1 MRRRTLLICPGKDM
15 AKRTISTIREKNLII
30 NNIIEMMLSRNNFL
44 ICGHKSP
51 DEDCIASM
59 VAFAILLTKF
69 DKFPQI
75 YLPGSIPD
83 NLQYLVKI
91 CKYNSIRII
100 SGKRRIMNSIDAI
113 AICDTPK
120 RSMLDINPGI
130 ARMMNDDKIVKIEI
144 DHHIGGDS
152 DYIGM
157 PDYSLVTAASSA
169 SELVGYL
176 ALKLRS
182 RKKILNKYLISDP
195 FSRNFVLAILTGILG
210 DTQKGQFL
218 KSRRE
223 KKFYDIFSGMYNSI
237 LERMTVR
244 DTNFTNMEQ
253 IFQELQHLTE
263 REVACYEYINERRHF
278 SDSIGYVILHEDEME
293 HLYREFDNEIIT
305 TVTKAIANTLAEKSG
320 RLSLICFAD
329 GTGTEKLVQFRMR
342 RGHLFRSFDLR
353 DVLQLLDISNGGG
366 HEGAIG
372 FRFPKKSIP
381 DMDGYVAGMIPLIE
395 RAVEGALKS

>member
-1 MRRRTLLICPGKDM
+1 M
-15 AKRTISTIREKNLII
+15 AKRTIPTIREKNAVI
-30 NNIIEMMLSRNNFL
+30 NNIIEMMLARNNFL
-44 ICGHKSP
+44 ICGHKSA

-75 YLPGSIPD
+75 YLPGSIPE
-83 NLQYLVKI
+83 NLQYLVNI
-91 CKYNSIRII
+91 CKYNSIRIV

-113 AICDTPK
+113 VICDTPK
-120 RSMLDINPGI
+120 RSMLDISHRI
-130 ARMMNDDKIVKIEI
+130 ERMMNDDSIVKIEI
-144 DHHIGGDS
+144 DHHLGGDS

-157 PDYSLVTAASSA
+157 PAYSLVTAASSA

-176 ALKLRS
+176 ALKLRT
-182 RKKILNKYLISDP
+182 RKKLLNKYLISDP

-223 KKFYDIFSGMYNSI
+223 KKFYDIFSGMYNAI

-253 IFQELQHLTE
+253 IFEELQHLTE
-263 REVACYEYINERRHF
+263 REVACFDYISERRRF
-278 SDSIGYVILHEDEME
+278 SESIGYVVLHEDEMD
-293 HLYREFDNEIIT
+293 HLYREFDQEIIT

-329 GTGTEKLVQFRMR
+329 GTGPEKLVQFRMR

-353 DVLQLLDISNGGG
+353 DVLHILNIANGGG

-372 FRFPKKSIP
+372 FRFPARTIP
-381 DMDGYVAGMIPLIE
+381 DIDRYVEDMIPVIEDAVE
-395 RAVEGALKS
+395 RALKA

>member
-1 MRRRTLLICPGKDM
+1 M
-15 AKRTISTIREKNLII
+15 AKRAIATIREKNIII
-30 NNIIEMMLSRNNFL
+30 NNIIEMMLARNNFL
-44 ICGHKSP
+44 ICGHKNP

-59 VAFAILLTKF
+59 VAFAILLTRF

-75 YLPGSIPD
+75 YLPGAVPG
-83 NLQYLVKI
+83 NLQYLINI
-91 CKYNSIRII
+91 CKYNSIRIV
-100 SGKRRIMNSIDAI
+100 SGRLRIVNSVEAI
-113 AICDTPK
+113 VICDTPK
-120 RSMLDINPGI
+120 RSMLDINQKI
-130 ARMMNDDKIVKIEI
+130 VRMMNTEAIVKIEI
-144 DHHIGGDS
+144 DHHLGGDS

-157 PDYSLVTAASSA
+157 PAYSLVTAASSA

-176 ALKLRS
+176 ALKLRG
-182 RKKILNKYLISDP
+182 RKVILNRYLISDP

-253 IFQELQHLTE
+253 IFRELQHLTA
-263 REVACYEYINERRHF
+263 REVACYEYINERRRF
-278 SDSIGYVILHEDEME
+278 SESIGYVILHEDDMGY
-293 HLYREFDNEIIT
+293 LYREFDNEIIT

-329 GTGTEKLVQFRMR
+329 GTGAEKLVQFRMR

-353 DVLQLLDISNGGG
+353 DVLKLLNIANGGG

-372 FRFPKKSIP
+372 FRFPRKSIP
-381 DMDGYVAGMIPLIE
+381 DVDAYVAGMIPLIE
-395 RAVEGALKS
+395 QAVERTLKA

>member
-1 MRRRTLLICPGKDM
+1 M
-15 AKRTISTIREKNLII
+15 AKRAIQTIREKNIVI
-30 NNIIEMMLSRNNFL
+30 NNIIEMMLARSNFL

-75 YLPGSIPD
+75 YLPGPIPD
-83 NLQYLVKI
+83 NLQYLMKI
-91 CKYNSIRII
+91 CKYNSIRIV
-100 SGKRRIMNSIDAI
+100 SGTRRILNSIDAI
-113 AICDTPK
+113 VICDTPK
-120 RSMLDINPGI
+120 PSMLELNSRI
-130 ARMMNDDKIVKIEI
+130 ARMMKDDSIVKIEI
-144 DHHIGGDS
+144 DHHLGGDS

-157 PDYSLVTAASSA
+157 PEYSLVTAASSS

-176 ALKLRS
+176 ALKLRT
-182 RKKILNKYLISDP
+182 RKKLLNKYLISDP

-223 KKFYDIFSGMYNSI
+223 KKFYDIFSGMYNTI

-253 IFQELQHLTE
+253 IFEELQHLTE
-263 REVACYEYINERRHF
+263 REVACFNYINERRRF
-278 SDSIGYVILHEDEME
+278 SESIGYVILHEDDMD
-293 HLYREFDNEIIT
+293 HLYREFDHEIIT

-329 GTGTEKLVQFRMR
+329 QAGGEKLVQFRMR

-353 DVLQLLDISNGGG
+353 DVLYILNIANGGG

-372 FRFPKKSIP
+372 FRFPQNSIP
-381 DMDGYVAGMIPLIE
+381 DVDRYVEEMIPIIEDAVE
-395 RAVEGALKS
+395 RAVKA

>member
-1 MRRRTLLICPGKDM
+1 
-15 AKRTISTIREKNLII
+15 
-30 NNIIEMMLSRNNFL
+30 MMLARNNFL
-44 ICGHKSP
+44 ICGHKSA

-75 YLPGSIPD
+75 YLPGSIPE
-83 NLQYLVKI
+83 NLQYLVNI
-91 CKYNSIRII
+91 CKYNSIRIV

-113 AICDTPK
+113 VICDTPK
-120 RSMLDINPGI
+120 RSMLDISHRI
-130 ARMMNDDKIVKIEI
+130 ERMMNDDSIVKIEI
-144 DHHIGGDS
+144 DHHLGGDS

-157 PDYSLVTAASSA
+157 PAYSLVTAASSA

-176 ALKLRS
+176 ALKLRT
-182 RKKILNKYLISDP
+182 RKKLLNKYLISDP

-223 KKFYDIFSGMYNSI
+223 KKFYDIFSGMYNAI

-253 IFQELQHLTE
+253 IFEELQHLTE
-263 REVACYEYINERRHF
+263 REVACFEYISERRRF
-278 SDSIGYVILHEDEME
+278 SESIGYVVLHEDEMD
-293 HLYREFDNEIIT
+293 HLYREFDQEIIT

-329 GTGTEKLVQFRMR
+329 GTGPEKLVQFRMR

-353 DVLQLLDISNGGG
+353 DVLHILNIANGGG

-372 FRFPKKSIP
+372 FRFPARTIP
-381 DMDGYVAGMIPLIE
+381 DIDRYVEDMIPVIEDAVE
-395 RAVEGALKS
+395 RALKA

>member
-1 MRRRTLLICPGKDM
+1 M
-15 AKRTISTIREKNLII
+15 AKRAIETIREKNIII
-30 NNIIEMMLSRNNFL
+30 NSIIEMMLARNNFL

-75 YLPGSIPD
+75 YLPGSIPGS
-83 NLQYLVKI
+83 LQYLVNI
-91 CKYNSIRII
+91 CKYNSIRIV
-100 SGKRRIMNSIDAI
+100 SGKQRIVNSIDAI
-113 AICDTPK
+113 VICDTPK
-120 RSMLDINPGI
+120 RSMLDISPKI
-130 ARMMNDDKIVKIEI
+130 ARMMNNDAIVKIEI
-144 DHHIGGDS
+144 DHHLGGDS

-157 PDYSLVTAASSA
+157 PAYSLVTAASSA
-169 SELVGYL
+169 SELVGFL

-182 RKKILNKYLISDP
+182 RKMILNKYLISDP

-253 IFQELQHLTE
+253 IFRELQHLTE
-263 REVACYEYINERRHF
+263 REVACYEYINSRRQF
-278 SDSIGYVILHEDEME
+278 SDSIGYVILHEDDME
-293 HLYREFDNEIIT
+293 HLYGEFDNEIIT

-329 GTGTEKLVQFRMR
+329 GTGDEKLVQFRMR

-353 DVLQLLDISNGGG
+353 DVLQLLNIANGGG

-372 FRFPKKSIP
+372 FRFPRNSIP
-381 DMDGYVAGMIPLIE
+381 DMDAYVAGMIPLIE
-395 RAVEGALKS
+395 QAVGRTLKA